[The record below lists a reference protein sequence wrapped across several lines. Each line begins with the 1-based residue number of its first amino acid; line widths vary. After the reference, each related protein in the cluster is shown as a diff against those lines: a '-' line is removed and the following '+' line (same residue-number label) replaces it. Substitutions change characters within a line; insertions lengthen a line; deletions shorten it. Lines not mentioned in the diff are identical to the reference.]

1 MHQQFRIVG
10 PIGDGTLRP
19 ASRINSKETSIIKI
33 STIIGKG
40 TLSLEARMEY
50 RRLVGRISW
59 WNPVIATYI
68 PGNNKVIIPAIKRIA
83 LRKLVNIGFKF
94 VSSGENKKSS
104 MVAGAINAYGL
115 PLTKI
120 IILP

>member
-68 PGNNKVIIPAIKRIA
+68 PGNNKVIKTAKSLRP
-83 LRKLVNIGFKF
+83 LRKLAKLGFKL
-94 VSSGENKKSS
+94 VSSGEERKS
-104 MVAGAINAYGL
+104 I
-115 PLTKI
+115 KI
-120 IILP
+120 DGMISS

>member
-68 PGNNKVIIPAIKRIA
+68 PGNNKVIKTAKSLRP
-83 LRKLVNIGFKF
+83 LRKLAKLGFKL
-94 VSSGENKKSS
+94 VSSGE
-104 MVAGAINAYGL
+104 
-115 PLTKI
+115 
-120 IILP
+120 